1 MNYGECCKAH
11 CLLLNQVWSVQAVS
25 MGGLEEACKTTPSLH
40 TDTLGIVIHI
50 GPPAATLHK
59 NAQLH

>member
-1 MNYGECCKAH
+1 
-11 CLLLNQVWSVQAVS
+11 
-25 MGGLEEACKTTPSLH
+25 MGGPEAACKTTPPLH

-50 GPPAATLHK
+50 GPPAAMLHK

>member
-1 MNYGECCKAH
+1 MENAVRHTAFSLIRFG
-11 CLLLNQVWSVQAVS
+11 SVQAVS
-25 MGGLEEACKTTPSLH
+25 MGGLEAACKTTPPLH

-50 GPPAATLHK
+50 GPPTVTLHK